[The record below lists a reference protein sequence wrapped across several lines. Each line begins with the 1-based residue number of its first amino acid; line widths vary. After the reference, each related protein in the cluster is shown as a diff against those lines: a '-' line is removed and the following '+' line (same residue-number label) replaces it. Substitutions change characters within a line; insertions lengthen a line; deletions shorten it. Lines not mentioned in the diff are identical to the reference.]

1 MKKIILKKN
10 KKNEN
15 NILKKNILINYI
27 MVEQIK
33 LIYKLKGFD
42 TEFFSNNKS
51 EINTAFNF
59 ASNFKKI
66 LTNYY
71 EKK

>member
-1 MKKIILKKN
+1 
-10 KKNEN
+10 
-15 NILKKNILINYI
+15 

>member
-1 MKKIILKKN
+1 
-10 KKNEN
+10 
-15 NILKKNILINYI
+15 

-42 TEFFSNNKS
+42 TKFFSNNKS
-51 EINTAFNF
+51 EINTAKKSTFNF
-59 ASNFKKI
+59 ASSFKKI

>member
-1 MKKIILKKN
+1 MKKIKKI
-10 KKNEN
+10 
-15 NILKKNILINYI
+15 ILKKNILINYI

-42 TEFFSNNKS
+42 TKFFSNNKS
-51 EINTAFNF
+51 EINTAKKSTFNF
-59 ASNFKKI
+59 ASSFKKI

>member
-1 MKKIILKKN
+1 MKIIEKLFENYLK
-10 KKNEN
+10 
-15 NILKKNILINYI
+15 IGMNYI

-33 LIYKLKGFD
+33 LVYKPKGFD
-42 TEFFSNNKS
+42 TKFFNKP
-51 EINTAFNF
+51 EKDTAKKSTFNF
-59 ASNFKKI
+59 TSSFKKI

>member
-1 MKKIILKKN
+1 MKK
-10 KKNEN
+10 
-15 NILKKNILINYI
+15 KKNILINYI

-59 ASNFKKI
+59 ASSFKKI

-71 EKK
+71 EKNKKS